1 MWNEWKNAA
10 KTNKIPQRIEL
21 WRAVS
26 EAERRNDCR
35 SAGKNHAVQK
45 RQQSKSMDGGSWQ
58 PHASVEIKHFEK
70 QEHFL

>member
-1 MWNEWKNAA
+1 MEECSKN
-10 KTNKIPQRIEL
+10 KQNPTKD
-21 WRAVS
+21 RAVS

-35 SAGKNHAVQK
+35 SAAKNHAVQK